1 MILGSRNIKTIKGK
15 DYLYYVVSEDG
26 KKRAIYCGLLSNPE
40 TEQKALKLELE
51 QLKEQKKNLSQ
62 KVIEIENKLRVK

>member
-1 MILGSRNIKTIKGK
+1 MGSRNIKTIKGK

-40 TEQKALKLELE
+40 SEQKALKLELE

-62 KVIEIENKLRVK
+62 RVIEIENKLRK